1 MDLKLKRVVM
11 EDFGGCNYTCQMCP
25 QSNPGRGSNFTRKM
39 KLTEFNRILDEIVPK
54 YGHPQINLEGSGEP
68 TMAKDLP
75 EYIKSVKKRNLKCF
89 MYCNGARLNGQF
101 MRDVIDAGI
110 DFVRVSVI
118 GYNSEKYK
126 KWMNIDNFNLIL
138 KNLNDMISY
147 VKETK
152 SHTQISTYHLITD
165 NNKIDEEIELYKKNV
180 INKVNSIGYIWK
192 MHNWSGNYKNINP
205 RSANKRRSCGRPFAP
220 EITIRAGGKKGRSAA
235 IVPCCQTLGPPNEE
249 NIHQLRYP
257 SYLFFSDEPELTMTS
272 LPAYYEQNKFTKN
285 CSILSGSFDISSW
298 VRQWQVSF
306 KFKDKPE
313 IDIRRGDVLLYYRIN
328 TNKRIRLIKFD
339 SDNQDV
345 VKMME
350 RCLSFKQYKAKW
362 FVPNK
367 LAESY
372 EAFHRHKM
380 HKKMLEIVQANKYN

>member
-11 EDFGGCNYTCQMCP
+11 EVFGGCNYTCQMCP

-118 GYNSEKYK
+118 GYNSAKYK
-126 KWMNIDNFNLIL
+126 EWMNIDNFNLIL

-147 VKETK
+147 VKESK
-152 SHTQISTYHLITD
+152 SPTQISTYHLITD
-165 NNKIDEEIELYKKNV
+165 NNKINEEIELYKNNV
-180 INKVNSIGYIWK
+180 ISKVNSIGYIWK

-205 RSANKRRSCGRPFAP
+205 RSADKRRSCGRPFAP
-220 EITIRAGGKKGRSAA
+220 EITIRAGGKKGRSSA

-249 NIHQLRYP
+249 KSILGHMDKQSLEEIYNDIPYKTLRDAHEK
-257 SYLFFSDEPELTMTS
+257 DE
-272 LPAYYEQNKFTKN
+272 YDKIDYCKN
-285 CSILSGSFDISSW
+285 CDFLYEDPEVLVWSNDKTAKVHHMLGTDDDFIL
-298 VRQWQVSF
+298 
-306 KFKDKPE
+306 
-313 IDIRRGDVLLYYRIN
+313 
-328 TNKRIRLIKFD
+328 T
-339 SDNQDV
+339 
-345 VKMME
+345 
-350 RCLSFKQYKAKW
+350 
-362 FVPNK
+362 
-367 LAESY
+367 
-372 EAFHRHKM
+372 
-380 HKKMLEIVQANKYN
+380 KYNSTKS

>member
-11 EDFGGCNYTCQMCP
+11 EVFGGCNYTCQMCP

-249 NIHQLRYP
+249 KSILGHMDKQSFEEIYNDTPYKTLRDAHEKEEFDKIDYC
-257 SYLFFSDEPELTMTS
+257 
-272 LPAYYEQNKFTKN
+272 KN
-285 CSILSGSFDISSW
+285 CDFLFEDREVLVWSNDKTAKVHHMLGTDDDFIL
-298 VRQWQVSF
+298 
-306 KFKDKPE
+306 
-313 IDIRRGDVLLYYRIN
+313 
-328 TNKRIRLIKFD
+328 T
-339 SDNQDV
+339 
-345 VKMME
+345 
-350 RCLSFKQYKAKW
+350 
-362 FVPNK
+362 
-367 LAESY
+367 
-372 EAFHRHKM
+372 
-380 HKKMLEIVQANKYN
+380 KYNSSKS